1 MNSHHRIS
9 NDRAVHPLRVSY
21 SDQRNHQ
28 PRIFN
33 SGCPRCD
40 RYCPYYGTLR
50 MCAKHGFD
58 DRERGAISI
67 GLNLMDRDRGWVRW
81 AGAARQTPRGGRRP
95 YCPLSGLA
103 TLTATATLTA
113 GRSYGPAGSRSL
125 ADTSRMNTM

>member
-50 MCAKHGFD
+50 
-58 DRERGAISI
+58 GARSMA
-67 GLNLMDRDRGWVRW
+67 LMIVS
-81 AGAARQTPRGGRRP
+81 AVPF
-95 YCPLSGLA
+95 LSGSIEWIAIEAGCAGPALHAKLLGGGSA
-103 TLTATATLTA
+103 TLVSAC
-113 GRSYGPAGSRSL
+113 
-125 ADTSRMNTM
+125 